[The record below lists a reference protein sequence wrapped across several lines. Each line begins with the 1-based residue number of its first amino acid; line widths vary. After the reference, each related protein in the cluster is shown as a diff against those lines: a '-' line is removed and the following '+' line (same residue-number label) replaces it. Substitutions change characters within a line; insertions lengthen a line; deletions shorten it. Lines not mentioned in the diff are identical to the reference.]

1 MATIPEIQPI
11 PKLDPFKGMKV
22 IPLDEFFTSG
32 HRTCQGCESALV
44 MKLMAKAAGPR
55 SIILGS
61 TGCMYVANTTYY
73 STSWVIPWMHT
84 QLGSSGSAAFLFRG
98 RLARAAGAAVSV
110 LHPAFRQVTSAS
122 FYGPNTHL
130 FNPRAIPR
138 GQIRAVGSYICAA
151 SARDDESC
159 GPQRREN
166 WSLVHPV
173 YVTHDRLCFA
183 RASAPG
189 DLILY
194 SLPR

>member
-1 MATIPEIQPI
+1 MPNR
-11 PKLDPFKGMKV
+11 
-22 IPLDEFFTSG
+22 
-32 HRTCQGCESALV
+32 HRR
-44 MKLMAKAAGPR
+44 KR
-55 SIILGS
+55 
-61 TGCMYVANTTYY
+61 
-73 STSWVIPWMHT
+73 
-84 QLGSSGSAAFLFRG
+84 
-98 RLARAAGAAVSV
+98 V
-110 LHPAFRQVTSAS
+110 LNVRH
-122 FYGPNTHL
+122 
-130 FNPRAIPR
+130 
-138 GQIRAVGSYICAA
+138 RAVGSYICAA